1 MLNFISTMTSTPS
14 SIKSSLRLVTVAGC
28 FSMIFAAGIASPAAT
43 DFFRSLGM
51 NEFHFGLL
59 GGVPM
64 IMLFLQFV
72 GALIAPRLRRRK
84 GLFILFTLLSRLLY
98 LPVALMP
105 LLCPGLSQGAW
116 VFYTILIIALSQAL
130 ANFSLPLWFSWMGD
144 LVPPSLTNRFWSR
157 RHLWVQSTWT
167 LAYLGV
173 AALSYFAGLPIRV
186 LYAVIVLGGCLA
198 GILDILI
205 YLRIKEPIPPQAP
218 NYSMVDILR
227 APFEHP
233 EYRTFVRFHCYW
245 YVAVNF
251 FAPFT
256 QLYVLKVLGVS
267 AWQVTILWCL
277 YGIANIPTA
286 RLWGRLADRYGNRPV
301 LTVCVWAKSL
311 VVISFLLVTPSVA
324 IPVLAATF
332 FFDGMLNSGF
342 SIATNGYMFKMAPP
356 MERSMFVAA
365 ITGLAGLC
373 GCAAALLSGA
383 LLKQTTGFDLTF
395 LGRHW
400 NNYHLMFMVSMVLRW
415 GAVLFAHRIREPKSS
430 STRDVFGYLV
440 DLLPVQFIQ
449 IPIGWVRQLTSGLG
463 DKDPLDD
470 RENTS

>member
-1 MLNFISTMTSTPS
+1 MSPTSS

-28 FSMIFAAGIASPAAT
+28 FSMIYAAGIASPAAT

-59 GGVPM
+59 GGLPM
-64 IMLFLQFV
+64 VMLFLQFV
-72 GALIAPRLRRRK
+72 GALVATRLRHRK
-84 GLFILFTLLSRLLY
+84 GLFILFSLISRLLY
-98 LPVALMP
+98 IPVALMP
-105 LLCPGLSQGAW
+105 LLCPGLSQKAW
-116 VFYTILIIALSQAL
+116 IFYTILIIGLSQAF

-144 LVPPSLTNRFWSR
+144 LVPAPLINRFWSR
-157 RHLWVQSTWT
+157 RHLWVQSIWT
-167 LAYLGV
+167 AAYVGV
-173 AALSYFAGLPIRV
+173 AALAYFAQLPIHI
-186 LYAVIVLGGCLA
+186 LYAVIVMGGCFA
-198 GILDILI
+198 GVIDILI
-205 YLRIKEPIPPQAP
+205 HLQIQEPIPPPAP
-218 NYSMVDILR
+218 KHTIFEFLR

-256 QLYVLKVLGVS
+256 QLYALKILGLS

-311 VVISFLLVTPSVA
+311 VVISFLLVTPAVA
-324 IPVLAATF
+324 IPVLAVTF

-342 SIATNGYMFKMAPP
+342 AIASNGYMFKMAPSS
-356 MERSMFVAA
+356 ERSMFVTA

-373 GCAAALLSGA
+373 GCIASLISGA
-383 LLKQTTGFDLTF
+383 LLQQTHGFDLLF

-430 STRDVFGYLV
+430 STREVFGYLL

-449 IPIGWVRQLTSGLG
+449 VYFRKTTAR
-463 DKDPLDD
+463 K
-470 RENTS
+470 